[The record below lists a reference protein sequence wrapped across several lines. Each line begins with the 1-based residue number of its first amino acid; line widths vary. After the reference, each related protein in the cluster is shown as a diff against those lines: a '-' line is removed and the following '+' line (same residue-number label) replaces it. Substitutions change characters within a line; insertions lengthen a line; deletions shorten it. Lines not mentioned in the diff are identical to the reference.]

1 MIKTYRFNRK
11 QNYAR
16 IVVKTAQGGQVVY
29 EFINGNPMANILP
42 KCIVKGEWEQE
53 QLENSVYIK
62 SKLVALESVAESE
75 AEKKARIAKENAPV
89 EEADETAEEVLE
101 AEDGEKL
108 QVVPEVKSV
117 TQATA
122 YIYENFGVTVKSA
135 VQAKNVAK
143 KHGVV
148 FPNLKIGKTS
158 K

>member
-1 MIKTYRFNRK
+1 
-11 QNYAR
+11 
-16 IVVKTAQGGQVVY
+16 
-29 EFINGNPMANILP
+29 MANILP

-62 SKLVALESVAESE
+62 SKLVALESV